1 MHAEAAEAAFGEI
14 AFCKSALASCYRYQI
29 SACKVSACRNQRIAV
44 CVLGHTV
51 AVEAAAGQ
59 IASCKGVMSSTCVV
73 YQQVGM
79 HSHLHAENLC
89 ACQLSTPLLHL
100 TQISTCSA
108 AHGASYELPEYK
120 AAEQTCVIVEAHRVS
135 DEQPEPAAF
144 KAAEETCVIDDAH
157 RACNELPEHA
167 SKATELT
174 AVVDN
179 LMLSELTSDTF
190 LRQVLHVLLNCLL
203 AYLPGTLQN
212 WHPWLLRLD
221 AL

>member
-135 DEQPEPAAF
+135 DEQPEHAVQ
-144 KAAEETCVIDDAH
+144 AAEQTCVIDDA
-157 RACNELPEHA
+157 CKDCVMNSQNMLPKLQSRLLSLMMHTGLVMH
-167 SKATELT
+167 SQ
-174 AVVDN
+174 N
-179 LMLSELTSDTF
+179 LLI
-190 LRQVLHVLLNCLL
+190 
-203 AYLPGTLQN
+203 
-212 WHPWLLRLD
+212 
-221 AL
+221 